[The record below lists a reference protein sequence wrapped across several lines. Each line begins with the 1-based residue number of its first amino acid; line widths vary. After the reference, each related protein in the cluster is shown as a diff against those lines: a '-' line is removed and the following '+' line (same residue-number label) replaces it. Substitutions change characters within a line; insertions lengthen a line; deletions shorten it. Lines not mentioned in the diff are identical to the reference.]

1 MTLDDDSAILTLPP
15 SPPESLAPGNHRS
28 KQHHYALTSSACASS
43 MGGTVRPSVLAV
55 FSGLR
60 RARECREAAAQT
72 FLMRSWLVRRAS
84 SSLNFASAGLTTSSS
99 NTSINRSTE
108 G

>member
-28 KQHHYALTSSACASS
+28 KQHHYALTSSERASS

-55 FSGLR
+55 W
-60 RARECREAAAQT
+60 A
-72 FLMRSWLVRRAS
+72 LMTS
-84 SSLNFASAGLTTSSS
+84 SNLLDCTTGNSAGLA
-99 NTSINRSTE
+99 RL
-108 G
+108 